1 MILVRAA
8 LAHCS
13 CHILVG
19 FSASWPHPA
28 GPGDVDYFANV
39 CTALGWQQVAP
50 PRPLLGDRWSL
61 ASCHDYSACRQV
73 HYSLGFRLRC
83 ISLVGAS
90 TSLHDEREA
99 VMVCP
104 SVCVCVLIDEIR
116 GCKVG
121 CIASFRRTASHAE
134 GVQRSRR
141 PWRTLMEQW
150 KRLSRDGSCS
160 REDRTDASCN
170 GGGSTSMG
178 LCCWLDA

>member
-1 MILVRAA
+1 MRIV
-8 LAHCS
+8 LATFWS
-13 CHILVG
+13 DSLQVG
-19 FSASWPHPA
+19 LTPQARVMWITSQMFAQLWAGSKLRHPGRCWEIA
-28 GPGDVDYFANV
+28 GV
-39 CTALGWQQVAP
+39 
-50 PRPLLGDRWSL
+50 
-61 ASCHDYSACRQV
+61 
-73 HYSLGFRLRC
+73 
-83 ISLVGAS
+83 
-90 TSLHDEREA
+90 SLHAMITAHAGRCSIPLDFASGVSLWSAPQRLCTTSVRQSWCA
-99 VMVCP
+99 Q
-104 SVCVCVLIDEIR
+104 VCVCVLIDEIR